1 MRYDTLEKRLTDL
14 FDGGCGKDIYR
25 VDISLKCKTKD
36 GMVYT
41 MDGIEFRRE
50 QDQTPERFRDGI
62 FSQTLLNVLE
72 YQELVSRD
80 PDGFRVSCHECVAVK
95 SSEIIR
101 IWADI
106 EESWVDG
113 PILEAA
119 EEDKPIS

>member
-14 FDGGCGKDIYR
+14 FDGGSGDDIYQ
-25 VDISLKCKTKD
+25 VLISLKCKTKD

-41 MDGIEFRRE
+41 MDGIEFHRE
-50 QDQTPERFRDGI
+50 QGQPSDSFRDAI
-62 FSQTLLNVLE
+62 FSNTLLNVLE

-95 SSEIIR
+95 SSEIVR

-106 EESWVDG
+106 EESWVEG
-113 PILEAA
+113 PSLEPA
-119 EEDKPIS
+119 EE